1 MKMSNNSSTTEQIN
15 QKVGL
20 PTLAGT
26 NTQLQL
32 QSNDNLSDNIQGST
46 RLGHTGH
53 PEAHNTWDEDNSL
66 IHQSY
71 LHQNPEPVQRIAISM
86 ITEL

>member
-1 MKMSNNSSTTEQIN
+1 MKMINNSSTTEQIN

-32 QSNDNLSDNIQGST
+32 QSNDNLLDNIQDST

-53 PEAHNTWDEDNSL
+53 PVVHKTWDEDDSL
-66 IHQSY
+66 IQQSY